1 VTLRFSAAIKS
12 APISSFVIPSPAAGG
27 ARNLALPITFS
38 RCDSQHL
45 FLVHFSADQRIRKI
59 FLLQI
64 SKTRDKLPRNIYNFE
79 FHTTQENRV
88 GGFLFDNN

>member
-1 VTLRFSAAIKS
+1 L
-12 APISSFVIPSPAAGG
+12 
-27 ARNLALPITFS
+27 L
-38 RCDSQHL
+38 
-45 FLVHFSADQRIRKI
+45 HFSADQRIRKI

-64 SKTRDKLPRNIYNFE
+64 LKTRDKLPRNIYNSE